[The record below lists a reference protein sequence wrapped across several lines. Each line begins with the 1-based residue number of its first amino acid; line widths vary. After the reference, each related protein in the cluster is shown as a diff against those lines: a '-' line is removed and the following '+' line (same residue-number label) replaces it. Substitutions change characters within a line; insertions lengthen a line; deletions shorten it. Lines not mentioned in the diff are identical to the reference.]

1 MKKMKNK
8 CNSICRKFKIKN
20 LKRRTGKVIFPNE
33 QFWNFVKPFL
43 TNTGCMVLSLLGME
57 ILS

>member
-8 CNSICRKFKIKN
+8 CNSICRKFKIKH